1 MTYYKRLKN
10 NDEGRRGLK
19 VILWRLAERENKPVK
34 ARKTG
39 YILTFMEISK

>member
-19 VILWRLAERENKPVK
+19 VILWRLAERENNQLRHEKQV
-34 ARKTG
+34 
-39 YILTFMEISK
+39 IF